1 MTKVE
6 SQTWRVLKPENGST
20 PSNEFKHGTKS
31 SNISNMFKF
40 SLAKVWTMV
49 AGGGASVVYSDTV
62 AVRSLA
68 GELMP

>member
-6 SQTWRVLKPENGST
+6 SQTWRVLKPENGRT

-31 SNISNMFKF
+31 SNMFKF

>member
-1 MTKVE
+1 MLNDKGRVANLE
-6 SQTWRVLKPENGST
+6 SFETRKA
-20 PSNEFKHGTKS
+20 SNELKGGTVERRLR
-31 SNISNMFKF
+31 F

-68 GELMP
+68 GVAVVF